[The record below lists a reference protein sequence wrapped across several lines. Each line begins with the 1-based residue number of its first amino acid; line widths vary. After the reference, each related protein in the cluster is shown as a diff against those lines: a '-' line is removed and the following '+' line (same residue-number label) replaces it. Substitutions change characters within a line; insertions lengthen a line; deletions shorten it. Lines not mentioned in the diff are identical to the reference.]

1 MPLNALNAAEDE
13 PLSSLQSS
21 QSDVEDTEG
30 RSPKIPIMYKE
41 VVISSD
47 AEEVEEYLTEQKSSR
62 KHVTPLS
69 TLKLNLNNNENNNET
84 PARKQFIPQ
93 SCKSLNRRN
102 RWAHSDFSEDDDS
115 DYDPD
120 KDIGTRL
127 TPPNLGFSSDSNTDS
142 DDHSEG
148 PAKKKMKKKS
158 DEAYANQ
165 MKSVLHLLDDDKAK
179 EEYSIKIS
187 KDLFGSNKNRK
198 RPSPRNQDE
207 EENQKSDDEDED
219 SKSKKKQPR
228 KTYATDLVNVY
239 QIEVVPKSSGK
250 DESHNKLH
258 MCTLCTDTNFT
269 NFAKHLIDMHP
280 EEDEV
285 QVIKQHPKK
294 SKKRSE
300 MISMLKA
307 RGNHDINMKTIK
319 AEEGMFVPN
328 RRVSPGTRWKVSDYS
343 PCPSLCSKLVHR
355 ITKVI
360 SNNAPNLS
368 FIFQTYGTIYQFC

>member
-1 MPLNALNAAEDE
+1 MPIVNYALNAAEDE

-41 VVISSD
+41 VVIPSD
-47 AEEVEEYLTEQKSSR
+47 SEEVEEFLTEQKSSR

-219 SKSKKKQPR
+219 SKSKSLKLFIVRNNLEQVSHS
-228 KTYATDLVNVY
+228 DCLG
-239 QIEVVPKSSGK
+239 SS
-250 DESHNKLH
+250 L
-258 MCTLCTDTNFT
+258 
-269 NFAKHLIDMHP
+269 
-280 EEDEV
+280 
-285 QVIKQHPKK
+285 
-294 SKKRSE
+294 
-300 MISMLKA
+300 
-307 RGNHDINMKTIK
+307 
-319 AEEGMFVPN
+319 
-328 RRVSPGTRWKVSDYS
+328 
-343 PCPSLCSKLVHR
+343 
-355 ITKVI
+355 
-360 SNNAPNLS
+360 
-368 FIFQTYGTIYQFC
+368 

>member
-1 MPLNALNAAEDE
+1 MT
-13 PLSSLQSS
+13 SFQ
-21 QSDVEDTEG
+21 
-30 RSPKIPIMYKE
+30 
-41 VVISSD
+41 
-47 AEEVEEYLTEQKSSR
+47 
-62 KHVTPLS
+62 
-69 TLKLNLNNNENNNET
+69 
-84 PARKQFIPQ
+84 
-93 SCKSLNRRN
+93 
-102 RWAHSDFSEDDDS
+102 
-115 DYDPD
+115 
-120 KDIGTRL
+120 
-127 TPPNLGFSSDSNTDS
+127 
-142 DDHSEG
+142 
-148 PAKKKMKKKS
+148 KKS

-165 MKSVLHLLDDDKAK
+165 MKSVFNLLDDDKAK

-207 EENQKSDDEDED
+207 EENQPRFQKKSDDEDED
-219 SKSKKKQPR
+219 SKSKKKKPR

-307 RGNHDINMKTIK
+307 RGNHDIND
-319 AEEGMFVPN
+319 N
-328 RRVSPGTRWKVSDYS
+328 QS
-343 PCPSLCSKLVHR
+343 
-355 ITKVI
+355 
-360 SNNAPNLS
+360 
-368 FIFQTYGTIYQFC
+368 